1 MVREFLL
8 PELAESVVEGEVVR
22 WIVAEGQPIKRDDP
36 MIEVMSDKVTVELPS
51 PYTGILEKHL
61 VKEGD
66 VVPVHTPI
74 ARIIEEGSK
83 EQRTEGER
91 GREGAGETQ
100 RGDDVGATPRGRP
113 SGETNEDNGD
123 ANSLF
128 QAAQPAVG
136 ETVFQIRK
144 MQSEESQGQS
154 AESTKKTGA
163 YGRVLAVPAARRLAR
178 ELGVNLERVPGSGPN
193 GRVRVEDVKK
203 FSEGLKVKGEREK
216 VKEPSTFN
224 LQPSTF
230 KPIEYKTPQGY
241 EGLEQR
247 IPVRGLRR
255 AISQQMVAS
264 HLQSVRTLH
273 VDEADMT
280 GLVRLREKLKP
291 IAEKQNVK
299 LSYLPFIMKAVVAAL
314 KAFPMLNA
322 SLDEATNEIVRK
334 SYYNL
339 GMAVAME
346 AGLVVPVLHDVDKKG
361 ILGLAQNIQD
371 LAAKARENKL
381 ASEDVKGGTFSITNI
396 GSLGGLFSFPII
408 NVPEAAILGVHSIK
422 KRPVVLEDDSIVA
435 RHMVYLSLSF
445 DHRIVDGAEAAMFTS
460 YLIEILEEPE
470 RLMLET

>member
-74 ARIIEEGSK
+74 ARIVES
-83 EQRTEGER
+83 TVT
-91 GREGAGETQ
+91 TQ
-100 RGDDVGATPRGRP
+100 GGDVGATPSGRP
-113 SGETNEDNGD
+113 TTVEPNVAEDNGD

-128 QAAQPAVG
+128 QASKPTT
-136 ETVFQIRK
+136 EENVFQIRK
-144 MQSEESQGQS
+144 SDTAKPLTPS
-154 AESTKKTGA
+154 KKTGA

-178 ELGVNLERVPGSGPN
+178 ELGVNLEQIPGSGEN
-193 GRVRVEDVKK
+193 GRVRVEDVKSYAAGSRFQVSGFGK
-203 FSEGLKVKGEREK
+203 NTETRNLKPE
-216 VKEPSTFN
+216 
-224 LQPSTF
+224 TF
-230 KPIEYKTPQGY
+230 KAIEYKTLQGY
-241 EGLEQR
+241 EALEQR

-280 GLVRLREKLKP
+280 GLVKLREKLKP
-291 IAEKQNVK
+291 VAEKQNVK

-322 SLDEATNEIVRK
+322 SLDESTNEIVRK
-334 SYYNL
+334 AYYNL
-339 GMAVAME
+339 GMAVAMD
-346 AGLVVPVLHDVDKKG
+346 AGLVVPVLHNVDKKP
-361 ILGLAQNIQD
+361 ILELAQSIQD
-371 LAAKARENKL
+371 LAAKARDNKL

-422 KRPVVLEDDSIVA
+422 KRPVVLDDDSIVA
-435 RHMVYLSLSF
+435 RQMVYLSLSF

-460 YLIEILEEPE
+460 YLIEILENPE
-470 RLMLET
+470 RLMLES